1 MRGGA
6 PFDGARSPTPTS
18 LRSGAAAV
26 PRAPP
31 SPPPAHE
38 GGGSRGHSTGLA
50 SSALVN
56 QDGCAS

>member
-26 PRAPP
+26 PRAP
-31 SPPPAHE
+31 SPPAHE